1 MKRILVLGAS
11 GSIGK
16 STLDIIKKFP
26 DHFSL
31 AGFSV
36 NKNIAFAE
44 TLKAEFPSAK
54 VFIASQELNLSLNSD
69 HKSQEKIY
77 DKALEDFIRA
87 CEADIA
93 VNGISGAAGLRASV
107 ICLDAKLDLALANK
121 ESIVMAGSLLKA
133 KAKTS
138 RVKIIPV
145 DSEHAAIFSLIN
157 AFGKNALSKIIL
169 TASGGPFRKF
179 TRSELSHVSLAEALN
194 HPTWKMG
201 GKISIDSATLANKAL
216 EVIEAVKLF
225 DVPPED
231 IIVTVHP
238 ESIIHSMIQLRSG
251 EIYAQASPPDMR
263 FPILQ
268 ALEFPTL
275 PPAYLQPLDFSKKF
289 SLNFEPPRMDDFPLL
304 KMGFDVAKRGGN
316 YPIAFNAANEIAV
329 EKFLQ
334 GRLQFLDIEKIVKK
348 VLENDWSGKAKSFDE
363 VLQTDSQVRKLS
375 EAVFS
380 DEF

>member
-1 MKRILVLGAS
+1 MKKVLVLGAS

-16 STLDIIKKFP
+16 STIDIIKKFP
-26 DHFSL
+26 EHFTL
-31 AGFSV
+31 VGFSV

-54 VFIASQELNLSLNSD
+54 VFIASQELNSSPENFY
-69 HKSQEKIY
+69 K
-77 DKALEDFIRA
+77 KALENFICNCGA
-87 CEADIA
+87 EIA
-93 VNGISGAAGLRASV
+93 VNGISGAAGLQASLL
-107 ICLDAKLDLALANK
+107 CLDAKIDLALANK
-121 ESIVMAGSLLKA
+121 ESIVMAGTLLKV
-133 KAKTS
+133 KAKNS
-138 RVKIIPV
+138 GVKIIPV
-145 DSEHAAIFSLIN
+145 DSEHAAVFSLIN

-169 TASGGPFRKF
+169 TASGGPFRKLKR
-179 TRSELSHVSLAEALN
+179 TELECVSREEALN

-225 DVPPED
+225 DFPPEN
-231 IIVTVHP
+231 IVVTVHP
-238 ESIIHSMIQLRSG
+238 ESIIHSMIQLSSG

-268 ALEFPTL
+268 ALKFPTL
-275 PPAYLQPLDFSKKF
+275 PPTYLKPLDFSKSF
-289 SLNFEPPRMDDFPLL
+289 SLNFEPPRINDFPLL
-304 KMGFDVAKRGGN
+304 KIGFEVAKLGGN

-348 VLENDWSGKAKSFDE
+348 VLEKDWSKHSKTFDE
-363 VLQTDSQVRKLS
+363 VFQTDLEARKLA
-375 EAVFS
+375 ETIFIKQ
-380 DEF
+380 F